1 MNNMH
6 IKTRLH
12 PFSELET
19 YEVVAWHEDS
29 TKTSNYVLTL
39 KSALGNLYHAIE
51 RSNLT
56 PEQIHELKANV
67 PKDETGL

>member
-1 MNNMH
+1 MH

-29 TKTSNYVLTL
+29 TKTGNYVLTL
-39 KSALGNLYHAIE
+39 KSDLGATYHAIE
-51 RSNLT
+51 YSNLT
-56 PEQIHELKANV
+56 DEQIQELRTNV